1 MGNVRGFTL
10 LEVLIALGILA
21 LALPILLGLRNWD
34 LDLHARAKELT
45 TATILAQEKLIETE
59 LGTLL
64 PLGETG
70 GEFLSTPLGSQATP
84 EITHC
89 PSCGKSRFRFC
100 GREGQRKKWSR
111 SVPMSFRQAPQ
122 GSEGGFTLIEIL
134 LAVSLVAMMA
144 TLVFGSLYVTM
155 SAIEAARANSANEQ
169 IVRSTLRVMTDE
181 LSIGVGQATGPWMGI
196 NGQQDGQPAD
206 SVAFL
211 TMGQFR
217 GVDSA
222 KDTELVR
229 IVYTREGDRLLRF
242 VRRNLYGLTDESV
255 EQVELATKVKG
266 FNVRYYDRK
275 SNLWLDEWDGRARES
290 PKAMRPHSLP
300 RISTGIQTAS
310 PTIERRPGN
319 WLNWRSENRSPRC

>member
-1 MGNVRGFTL
+1 
-10 LEVLIALGILA
+10 
-21 LALPILLGLRNWD
+21 
-34 LDLHARAKELT
+34 
-45 TATILAQEKLIETE
+45 
-59 LGTLL
+59 
-64 PLGETG
+64 
-70 GEFLSTPLGSQATP
+70 
-84 EITHC
+84 
-89 PSCGKSRFRFC
+89 
-100 GREGQRKKWSR
+100 
-111 SVPMSFRQAPQ
+111 MSFRRAPQ

-290 PKAMRPHSLP
+290 PKAILLEL
-300 RISTGIQTAS
+300 TLLQEKAELQTVRQWVAVGAS
-310 PTIERRPGN
+310 
-319 WLNWRSENRSPRC
+319 